1 MKEAVIVEAVRTPM
15 GRHGGI
21 LKDVR
26 TDDLGAYIIAKLVDK
41 TGINKEE
48 IEDVYFGC
56 TNQAGEDSRNVAR
69 NASLLAGLPYTIPG
83 ATVNRLC
90 GSGLEAINQAGRAIQ
105 TDHGDL
111 FVAGGVES
119 MTRGPWVMA
128 KPSNAFQRGD
138 VTLYDSSLGWRFPNR
153 RMGELYSLINNGETA
168 ENVAEKYQV
177 TRQEQ
182 DEFALGSHL
191 KAVKAHEEGRLK
203 DELVPFEMTQRKGSP
218 VVYDKDEGPRADTSL
233 EKLGALQPAFKKGG
247 TITAGNSSPLS
258 DGAAALLLTTP
269 QKAEQLRL
277 KPMARIIASAAA
289 GVHPNYM
296 GIGPIPATQKALQ
309 RAGLTIDQIDLVE
322 LNEAFASQVIACI
335 RELGIDPK
343 KLNVNGGAIA
353 LGHPLGCSGA
363 RLMTTLIHE
372 MKRRGNRYG
381 LATMCIGVGQGIAT
395 VVESVH

>member
-1 MKEAVIVEAVRTPM
+1 MKEAVIVEALRTPM

-26 TDDLGAYIIAKLVDK
+26 TDDLGAYIIAKLIDK

-203 DELVPFEMTQRKGSP
+203 DEMVPFEIAQRKGSP
-218 VVYDKDEGPRADTSL
+218 LVHDKDEGPRADTSL
-233 EKLGALQPAFKKGG
+233 EKLGALQPTFKKGG
-247 TITAGNSSPLS
+247 TVTAGNSSPLS

-269 QKAEQLRL
+269 QKAEQLKL
-277 KPMARIIASAAA
+277 KPLVRIVASAAA

-296 GIGPIPATQKALQ
+296 GIGPIPATQKALK
-309 RAGLTIDQIDLVE
+309 RAGLTIDQMDLVE

-335 RELGIDPK
+335 RELGIDRK

-372 MKRRGNRYG
+372 MKKRGSRYG

-395 VVESVH
+395 VVESIH

>member
-1 MKEAVIVEAVRTPM
+1 MKEAVIVAALRTPM

-21 LKDVR
+21 LKDIR
-26 TDDLGAYIIAKLVDK
+26 TDDLGAYIIAKLIDR

-83 ATVNRLC
+83 ATINRLC

-138 VTLYDSSLGWRFPNR
+138 VTVYDSSLGWRFPNR

-168 ENVAEKYQV
+168 ENVAEKYQIS
-177 TRQEQ
+177 RQEQ

-191 KAVKAHEEGRLK
+191 KAVQAHEQRRLK
-203 DELVPFEMTQRKGSP
+203 DEIAPFEMPQRKGP
-218 VVYDKDEGPRADTSL
+218 PLVCDKDEGPRADTSL
-233 EKLGALQPAFKKGG
+233 EKLAALQPSFKKGG
-247 TITAGNSSPLS
+247 SVTAGNSSPLS
-258 DGAAALLLTTP
+258 DGAAALLLATP
-269 QKAEQLRL
+269 AKAEQLGL
-277 KPMARIIASAAA
+277 KPMVRIVASAAA

-296 GIGPIPATQKALQ
+296 GIGPISATQKALK

-322 LNEAFASQVIACI
+322 LNEAFASQVLACA
-335 RELGIDPK
+335 RELGIDLS

-363 RLMTTLIHE
+363 RIMTTLIHE
-372 MKRRGNRYG
+372 MKKRRSRYG

-395 VVESVH
+395 IVESIN

>member
-1 MKEAVIVEAVRTPM
+1 MKEAVIVEALRTPM

-26 TDDLGAYIIAKLVDK
+26 TDDLGAYIIAKLIDK

-48 IEDVYFGC
+48 VEDVYFGC

-111 FVAGGVES
+111 FIAGGVES

-138 VTLYDSSLGWRFPNR
+138 ATLYDSSLGWRFPNR

-191 KAVKAHEEGRLK
+191 KAVTAHEEGRLK
-203 DELVPFEMTQRKGSP
+203 DELVPFEIAQRKGSP
-218 VVYDKDEGPRADTSL
+218 LVCGKDEGPRADTSL
-233 EKLGALQPAFKKGG
+233 EKLATLQPAFKKGG
-247 TITAGNSSPLS
+247 TVTAGNSSPLS

-269 QKAEQLRL
+269 QKAEQLKL
-277 KPMARIIASAAA
+277 KPLVRIVASAAS

-296 GIGPIPATQKALQ
+296 GIGPIPATQKALK

-372 MKRRGNRYG
+372 MKRRGSRYG